1 MAESLHFPGL
11 PLVGGYRAPSETE
24 PTLEVR
30 DALTPSIVDVPQE
43 ETSFLTE
50 EEAAVSEAEATQSEE
65 TRMRRLARTAKE
77 FGQAA
82 VAAAVLSPLNEV
94 ARLAAFSAGYSISRD
109 PAMGAFTLGAS
120 TFLVE
125 GAGAMAAAS
134 LLGSERAQRLNAA
147 LEKRINKEDGTK
159 TSKLTKA
166 VAALAIGATAS
177 MAIEHIED
185 PHRTVSQN
193 RKHGL
198 LTSAWLGGVLAIGG
212 AAGSEAVTATI
223 ENPAVVAPMAGSVA
237 LLEVARRK
245 WRSMRHPHEVEDP
258 STEEWKDSDK
268 RYKYHLLS
276 DPTETVKA
284 AITEQNVWDEK
295 GFGKLDEAGY
305 TGHIEHSRTFVAFD
319 KDGECAGVNR
329 MFGAHEGALPPFLE
343 LPFDSEEEREAL
355 SQRARDGKL
364 EELGTVAVVE
374 DARGQGVNGRLW
386 RLAYRDAVARG
397 VEEWGIIMEP
407 ERVAKL
413 NKYHGFTFRQLGSAV
428 DYQGGDCAAF
438 VMNLEESVANMQK
451 KHPLQQFAL
460 TRLRLKP

>member
-1 MAESLHFPGL
+1 MAESLQFPQL

-24 PTLEVR
+24 PTLDLRTVS
-30 DALTPSIVDVPQE
+30 TPDTLDVHQE
-43 ETSFLTE
+43 ETVVE
-50 EEAAVSEAEATQSEE
+50 ETTGTVEVGRSEE
-65 TRMRRLARTAKE
+65 TRVRRLASAAKE

-82 VAAAVLSPLNEV
+82 VAVAVLSPLNEV
-94 ARLAAFSAGYSISRD
+94 ARLAAFGAGYSVSRD

-147 LEKRINKEDGTK
+147 LEKRIHNKEDGAK
-159 TSKLTKA
+159 TSKVTKA

-185 PHRTVSQN
+185 PHRTVAQN

-212 AAGSEAVTATI
+212 AAGTEAVTATI

-237 LLEVARRK
+237 LMEVARRK
-245 WRSMRHPHEVEDP
+245 WRSMRRPHEVEDIL
-258 STEEWKDSDK
+258 TEEWRDSDK
-268 RYKYHLLS
+268 RYEYHLLT
-276 DPTETVKA
+276 DPTETIKA
-284 AITEQNVWDEK
+284 AITEQDVWDEK

-305 TGHIEHSRTFVAFD
+305 TEHIKHSRTFVAFN
-319 KDGECAGVNR
+319 KDEECAGVNR
-329 MFGAHEGALPPFLE
+329 MFGAYEDVLPPFLE
-343 LPFDSEEEREAL
+343 LPFNSEEEREAL

-460 TRLRLKP
+460 VRLRLKP

>member
-1 MAESLHFPGL
+1 
-11 PLVGGYRAPSETE
+11 
-24 PTLEVR
+24 
-30 DALTPSIVDVPQE
+30 
-43 ETSFLTE
+43 
-50 EEAAVSEAEATQSEE
+50 
-65 TRMRRLARTAKE
+65 
-77 FGQAA
+77 
-82 VAAAVLSPLNEV
+82 
-94 ARLAAFSAGYSISRD
+94 
-109 PAMGAFTLGAS
+109 MGAFTLGAS

-147 LEKRINKEDGTK
+147 LEKRINREDGTK

-185 PHRTVSQN
+185 PHRTVAQN
-193 RKHGL
+193 RKYGL
-198 LTSAWLGGVLAIGG
+198 LTSAGLGGVLAIGG
-212 AAGSEAVTATI
+212 AAGTEAVTATI
-223 ENPAVVAPMAGSVA
+223 ENPVVVAPIAGSVA

-245 WRSMRHPHEVEDP
+245 WRSIMRHPHEVEDP
-258 STEEWKDSDK
+258 LTEEWKDSDK
-268 RYKYHLLS
+268 RHKYHLLS

-319 KDGECAGVNR
+319 KDGECKGVNR
-329 MFGAHEGALPPFLE
+329 MFGAYEDVLPPFLE
-343 LPFDSEEEREAL
+343 LPFDSEEEREML

-460 TRLRLKP
+460 VRLRLKP